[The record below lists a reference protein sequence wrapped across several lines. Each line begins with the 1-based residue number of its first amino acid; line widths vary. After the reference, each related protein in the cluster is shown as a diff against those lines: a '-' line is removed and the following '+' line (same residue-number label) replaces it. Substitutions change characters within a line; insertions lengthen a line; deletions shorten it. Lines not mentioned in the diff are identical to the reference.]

1 MKSSSAIL
9 LIEDDVV
16 DVMTVQRAM
25 RELKVTNPL
34 RVVSNGEEAFVS
46 LRDPMQPLPGLI
58 LLDLNMPRMNG
69 IEFLSLI
76 KQDTQLRRLPV
87 LVLTTSKEAND
98 RLRSFDLGVAG
109 YIIKPVEYDRFVD
122 VMRAIE
128 QYWRH
133 NEMAP

>member
-25 RELKVTNPL
+25 RELKVPNPL
-34 RVVSNGEEAFVS
+34 RVVSNGEEALVA
-46 LRDPMQPLPGLI
+46 LRDPAQSLPGLI

-69 IEFLSLI
+69 IEFLGLI
-76 KQDTQLRRLPV
+76 KQDAQLRRLPV
-87 LVLTTSKEAND
+87 VVLTTSKEAND

-122 VMRAIE
+122 VMRAVE

-133 NEMAP
+133 SEMAP

>member
-1 MKSSSAIL
+1 MKPTSTIL

-16 DVMTVQRAM
+16 DVMTVQRAL
-25 RELKVTNPL
+25 RELKVPNPL
-34 RVVSNGEEAFVS
+34 RVVSNGEEALVA
-46 LRDPMQPLPGLI
+46 LRDTTQALPGLI

-69 IEFLSLI
+69 IEFLSLV
-76 KQDTQLRRLPV
+76 KQDAPLRRLPV
-87 LVLTTSKEAND
+87 VVLTTSKEEND

-133 NEMAP
+133 NEMSP